1 MPTPHSLLTSLA
13 LIGGTLLLIFSVR
26 TALFAGLAILWTRT
40 SAWARR
46 RRVYVRDIP
55 RAQIVSELKATVPVL
70 LMDATVG
77 ALLIHFELLHRQPEP
92 SLLHVLGTFAL
103 IFAWYEL
110 WFYAT
115 HRLLHTRPLYFLHR
129 QHHVANVVDPFAS
142 MSFSLAERALLQLG
156 ALGFAVA
163 VSRVVPLAVPGLV
176 LYLLTNHALN
186 VLAHTNVEFLPARFP
201 RSWLGRLF
209 ISGTFHA
216 LHHARLQGHYGL
228 FTPILDRL
236 LGTCFQDYPQVH
248 TRAASG
254 QGLST
259 LGERC
264 EVDSPTPPSATAHAT

>member
-1 MPTPHSLLTSLA
+1 MPTPPSLLTSLA

-26 TALFAGLAILWTRT
+26 TALFAGLATLWTRT

-46 RRVYVRDIP
+46 RRIYVRDIP

-70 LMDATVG
+70 LLDATLG
-77 ALLIHFELLHRQPEP
+77 AFLIHFKLVHRLSEP
-92 SLLHVLGTFAL
+92 SPLQVLGTFAL
-103 IFAWYEL
+103 FFVWYEV

-115 HRLLHTRPLYFLHR
+115 HWLLHTRPLYFLHR

-142 MSFSLAERALLQLG
+142 MSFSLAERAILQLG
-156 ALGFAVA
+156 ALVFAVG
-163 VSRVVPLAVPGLV
+163 VSRVVPLAVPGMV

-186 VLAHTNVEFLPARFP
+186 VLAHTNVEFLPASYP
-201 RSWLGRLF
+201 RSWLGRLL

-216 LHHARLQGHYGL
+216 MHHARLQGHYGL
-228 FTPILDRL
+228 YTPILDRL

-248 TRAASG
+248 ARAATG
-254 QGLST
+254 QGLHT

-264 EVDSPTPPSATAHAT
+264 EVDSPPPPSATAHVA